1 MLAQAHIELL
11 RDPDVDQGS
20 IGGEESVERGG
31 SVLLRLGPQV
41 LGRLITVSRPSGV
54 LGLAILVGGVDT
66 IMGRRRLEVIRTP
79 DAPPVARTSAGFA
92 RLHPADDTLGD
103 MALEK
108 KYDETPLQVLTDKVT
123 RARIRRG
130 NKATGRS
137 QAQIVRE
144 ILEVGLPMWEEMN
157 GVGEVDDLGD

>member
-1 MLAQAHIELL
+1 
-11 RDPDVDQGS
+11 
-20 IGGEESVERGG
+20 
-31 SVLLRLGPQV
+31 
-41 LGRLITVSRPSGV
+41 
-54 LGLAILVGGVDT
+54 
-66 IMGRRRLEVIRTP
+66 
-79 DAPPVARTSAGFA
+79 
-92 RLHPADDTLGD
+92 

-108 KYDETPLQVLTDKVT
+108 RFDETPLQVLTDKVT

-157 GVGEVDDLGD
+157 QLVRRWPKPLASLLDLQEKKTTPEHCVIYC